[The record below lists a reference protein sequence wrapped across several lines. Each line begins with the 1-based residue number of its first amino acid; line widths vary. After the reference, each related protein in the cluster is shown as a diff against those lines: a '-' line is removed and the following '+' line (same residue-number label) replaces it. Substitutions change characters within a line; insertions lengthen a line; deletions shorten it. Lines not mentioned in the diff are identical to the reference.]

1 MTMAKHHKGFSLI
14 EMLAVVFV
22 VVLLTSLVSLNVGSG
37 SADISRDNEV
47 REVAALIGYA
57 ITEAEL

>member
-1 MTMAKHHKGFSLI
+1 MRQHQTGFSLI

-37 SADISRDNEV
+37 SSEINRENKV
-47 REVAALIGYA
+47 REVACTSRLCADRGGA
-57 ITEAEL
+57 